1 MNHMAAIDESTGGNR
16 YLLIHCG
23 SRSLGV
29 KVAEHY
35 TDKALNAMEARKD
48 DAYQMYK
55 DEIADL
61 REQGRTSEIN
71 VVIEEMKCALQK
83 FENKDFAYVSGED
96 MADYLNDVHEV
107 VQWTRLNHDAI
118 FRKVA
123 DSMEWDL
130 EEYGLVNTC
139 VHNYVDIYDRVIRK
153 GSISAHDGQLGI
165 IPLNMR
171 DGTLVVRGL
180 GNEDWNCSLP
190 HGAGRLMSRSE
201 ARKNI
206 DLDEYVDS
214 MKDVYSTTVNFGSL
228 DEAPMAYNDC
238 REIIEAIQPNA
249 VIVDHLREI
258 YNYKDDTKI

>member
-1 MNHMAAIDESTGGNR
+1 MNHMAAIDESTCGNR

-23 SRSLGV
+23 SRSLGM

-35 TDKALNAMEARKD
+35 TEKALKAMRDRKD

-61 REQGRTSEIN
+61 REQGRTSEISG
-71 VVIEEMKCALQK
+71 VIEEMKSVLSK
-83 FENKDFAYVSGED
+83 FEEEDFAYVSGED

-107 VQWTRLNHDAI
+107 EQWTRLNHDAI
-118 FRKVA
+118 FRNVA
-123 DSMEWDL
+123 DGMGWDL

-139 VHNYVDIYDRVIRK
+139 VHNYVDVYNQVIRK
-153 GSISAHDGQLGI
+153 GAISAYEGQLGI

-171 DGTLVVRGL
+171 DGTLIVRGL

-201 ARKNI
+201 ARKSI
-206 DLDEYVDS
+206 ELDEYVDS
-214 MKDVYSTTVNFGSL
+214 MKDVYSTTVNAGSL
-228 DEAPMAYNDC
+228 DEAPMAYNDYQ
-238 REIIEAIQPNA
+238 EIIEAIQPNA
-249 VIVDHLREI
+249 VIVDHLREV